1 MSITVATF
9 NIWFDKYYIF
19 ERTNKI
25 ILEILQTKP
34 RISVIALQEVTPS
47 IFNFIKA
54 SLISEYY
61 NFSITEINQQ
71 YDTIILVDKNFKI
84 NKHIKNRFSH
94 TMMARNLEFVSI
106 THLKTKAHFLVGTSH
121 LESEFNKIKDQINR
135 YKMDQFTEAFTVLE
149 NFSKESILDYNMIVF
164 MGDTNISNDE
174 SKMFEE
180 KIPSGWNDFF
190 IEFGS
195 PKHLEFTYDHTKN
208 NNTYFK
214 YRSRLDRIYYKNLK
228 NTMEPYTFSFMGQ
241 EPVNGYLFLSDHF
254 GVVAC
259 FSEI

>member
-34 RISVIALQEVTPS
+34 RISVIALQEVTPA
-47 IFNFIKA
+47 IFNFVKA

-61 NFSITEINQQ
+61 NFSTNEITQP
-71 YDTIILVDKNFKI
+71 YDTVILVDKNFKI
-84 NKHIKNRFSH
+84 NKHIKNRFAH
-94 TMMARNLEFVSI
+94 TLMARNLEFVSI
-106 THLKTKAHFLVGTSH
+106 TNLKTKDNFLVGTSH
-121 LESEFNKIKDQINR
+121 LESEFNKIKDQPNR
-135 YKMDQFTEAFTVLE
+135 YKLDQF
-149 NFSKESILDYNMIVF
+149 KESFTTLDNFTKESNMNYNMIIF
-164 MGDTNISNDE
+164 MGDTNISNE
-174 SKMFEE
+174 ENKLFEE
-180 KIPSGWNDFF
+180 KIPHGWNDFF

-214 YRSRLDRIYYKNLK
+214 SRSRLDRIYYKNLK
-228 NTMEPYTFSFMGQ
+228 NTMQPYTFSFLGQ
-241 EPVNGYLFLSDHF
+241 EPANGYLFLSDHF

-259 FSEI
+259 FSEV

>member
-34 RISVIALQEVTPS
+34 RISVIALQEVTPA

-61 NFSITEINQQ
+61 NFSTNEIIQP
-71 YDTIILVDKNFKI
+71 YDTVILVDKNFKI
-84 NKHIKNRFSH
+84 NKHIKNRFAH
-94 TMMARNLEFVSI
+94 TLMARNLEFVSI
-106 THLKTKAHFLVGTSH
+106 TNLKTKDNFLVGTSH
-121 LESEFNKIKDQINR
+121 LESEFNKIKDQPNR
-135 YKMDQFTEAFTVLE
+135 YKLDQF
-149 NFSKESILDYNMIVF
+149 KESFTTLDNFTKESNMNYNMIIF
-164 MGDTNISNDE
+164 MGDTNISNE
-174 SKMFEE
+174 ENKIFEE
-180 KIPSGWNDFF
+180 KIPHGWNDFF

-214 YRSRLDRIYYKNLK
+214 SRSRLDRIYYKNLK
-228 NTMEPYTFSFMGQ
+228 NTMQPYTFSFLGQ
-241 EPVNGYLFLSDHF
+241 EPANGYLFLSDHF

-259 FSEI
+259 FSEV

>member
-34 RISVIALQEVTPS
+34 RISVIALQEVTPA

-61 NFSITEINQQ
+61 NFSTNEITQP
-71 YDTIILVDKNFKI
+71 YDTVILVDKNFKI
-84 NKHIKNRFSH
+84 NKHIKNRFAH
-94 TMMARNLEFVSI
+94 TLMARNLEFVSI
-106 THLKTKAHFLVGTSH
+106 TNLKTKDNFLVGTSH
-121 LESEFNKIKDQINR
+121 LESEFNKIKDQPNR
-135 YKMDQFTEAFTVLE
+135 YKLDQF
-149 NFSKESILDYNMIVF
+149 KESFTTLDNFTKESNMNYNMIIF
-164 MGDTNISNDE
+164 MGDTNISNE
-174 SKMFEE
+174 ENKIFEE
-180 KIPSGWNDFF
+180 KIPHGWNDFF

-214 YRSRLDRIYYKNLK
+214 SRSRLDRIYYKNLK
-228 NTMEPYTFSFMGQ
+228 NTMQPYTFSFLGQ
-241 EPVNGYLFLSDHF
+241 EPANGYLFLSDHF

-259 FSEI
+259 FSEV